1 LDENDKRSTQQKH
14 RRQVKKQ
21 RSREELRL
29 LKENSK
35 RRRSGSNSGPRRKQV
50 DWAREDSEPNF
61 QAMKPAPQLDL
72 KQAKQEAAEKAER
85 EAQLDHENLPSA
97 LVVSVFMDRVR
108 VSLDG
113 SDQMVML
120 SPDGPRPAVG
130 DSAYVQDDGQ
140 GNLRLAGLAERRTVL
155 SRPDP
160 QTRHKAL
167 VLAAN
172 VDTAVIVASAKAPGF
187 RPALIDRCLIA
198 IWHGGA
204 TPMVCLN
211 KVDLIDAEQ
220 RGEMEA
226 RLKAYGDLGIE
237 VLLTSTETGEGVAE
251 LTEGLSGKTCVLLG
265 HSGVGKSSLLNA
277 MDPERERRT
286 SHGRE
291 FDGKGRHT
299 TTASE
304 LVELAD
310 GTRLIDTP
318 GVRSFGLWEIQGDEV
333 QDYFPELAQVAGSC
347 RYRDCSHLVEPGC
360 GVPAAIAEGTL
371 HEARFEAYRR
381 IRASLEV

>member
-1 LDENDKRSTQQKH
+1 
-14 RRQVKKQ
+14 
-21 RSREELRL
+21 
-29 LKENSK
+29 
-35 RRRSGSNSGPRRKQV
+35 
-50 DWAREDSEPNF
+50 
-61 QAMKPAPQLDL
+61 MKPAPQLDL
-72 KQAKQEAAEKAER
+72 KQAKREAAERAER
-85 EAQLDHENLPSA
+85 EAQVDRENLPKG
-97 LVVSVFMDRVR
+97 LVVSVFMDRIR

-113 SDQMVML
+113 GDQMVLL
-120 SPDGPRPAVG
+120 SPDAPRPAVG
-130 DSAYVQDDGQ
+130 DEAFVHDDGE
-140 GNLRLAGLAERRTVL
+140 GNLRLAAIGERRSVL

-172 VDTAVIVASAKAPGF
+172 VDVAVIVASAKAPGF

-211 KVDLIDAEQ
+211 KVDLID
-220 RGEMEA
+220 GEERAQMQA
-226 RLKAYGDLGIE
+226 RLGAYGDLGIE
-237 VLLTSTETGEGVAE
+237 VRLTSTETGEGVAE
-251 LTEGLSGKTCVLLG
+251 LIAGLAGKTCVLLG

-286 SHGRE
+286 SRGRE

-318 GVRSFGLWEIQGDEV
+318 GVRSFGLWEIRSDEV
-333 QDYFPELAQVAGSC
+333 QDYFPELAEVAGSC

-360 GVPAAIAEGTL
+360 AVPEALAAGTL
-371 HEARFEAYRR
+371 HAARFDAYRR
-381 IRASLEV
+381 IRSSLEV